1 MSKIDPRT
9 LLELDIPKTDRQ
21 IEFLKATIEY
31 GSHTKAAKQLGV
43 SRRTVDRSIKLVEER
58 AAAVGVA
65 PHRDLT
71 HQTAQGF
78 EAKRIS
84 TAYKDD
90 GSVAL
95 QWVIQEPQRRDLRQK
110 IEAMLEGLTEDITGL
125 KKESLPPKIVDSD
138 YCAMYLIG
146 DHHFGM
152 LCDSEAK
159 LDDDDWDTKIATKVL
174 IDAVNRLSARVGNAH
189 TGVLV
194 NVGDF
199 FHADSGKAET
209 TAGTRV
215 DVDGRIS
222 RTFKLA
228 GRLFQ
233 ILIDKMLEVHQE
245 VVVINVRGNHD
256 SDMACHLSSCLELLY
271 QKEPRVDVLKNYS
284 KFIHWSWANNLFVYH
299 HGDRIKHEQILQTV
313 IKHLDEEWSQCK
325 NRYCHLGHIHHHM
338 SREVG
343 SMQFS
348 HWGSLTA
355 TDQWHSDSGYGA
367 ERSMTAI
374 VYHKDY
380 GEDSRV
386 KINIEEV
393 EYAKDNKV
401 PKRER

>member
-1 MSKIDPRT
+1 MVNPDV
-9 LLELDIPKTDRQ
+9 LIPFCTTDRQ
-21 IEFLKATIEY
+21 KEILEELKTAPSISQAARNINSDRRYIQRVIRKLEE
-31 GSHTKAAKQLGV
+31 KAALK
-43 SRRTVDRSIKLVEER
+43 
-58 AAAVGVA
+58 GVA

-71 HQTAQGF
+71 HQTAEGF

-84 TAYKDD
+84 TAYGDD
-90 GSVAL
+90 GSVKL
-95 QWVIQEPQRRDLRQK
+95 QWVIQEPLKRDMRAK
-110 IEAMLEGLTEDITGL
+110 IEALLDGLSDDITGL
-125 KKESLPPKIVDSD
+125 KKPQKPPKEVDSD

-152 LCDSEAK
+152 LADSETK
-159 LDDDDWDTKIATKVL
+159 LDDADWDVKIATKVL
-174 IDAVNRLSARVGNAH
+174 IDAVDRLSNRVGNAH
-189 TGVLV
+189 TAVLV
-194 NVGDF
+194 NVGDL
-199 FHADSGKAET
+199 FHADSSANTT
-209 TAGTRV
+209 TAGTPV
-215 DVDGRIS
+215 DVDTRIGK
-222 RTFKLA
+222 TFKLA

-233 ILIDKMLEVHQE
+233 VLIDRMLEVHKE

-271 QKEPRVDVLKNYS
+271 DKEPRVDVLKNYS
-284 KFIHWSWANNLFVYH
+284 KFLHWQWENNLFVYH
-299 HGDRIKHEQILQTV
+299 HGDRIKHEQILQAV
-313 IKHLDEEWSQCK
+313 ITNLDEQWSQCK

-374 VYHKDY
+374 VYHKKN

-386 KINIEEV
+386 KITIDGLQDGQ
-393 EYAKDNKV
+393 KK
-401 PKRER
+401 